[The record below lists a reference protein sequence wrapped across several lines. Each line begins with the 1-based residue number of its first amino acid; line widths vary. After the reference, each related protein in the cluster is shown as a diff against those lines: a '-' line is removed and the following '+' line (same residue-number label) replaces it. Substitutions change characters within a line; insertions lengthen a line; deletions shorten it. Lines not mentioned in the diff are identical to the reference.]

1 MKKSSMLLKILL
13 LVAYCVPYSFLAV
26 NGDGTSG
33 TMLFYGVMIAAFVV
47 LCTLS
52 IKTHNAWI
60 IVVGSF
66 LSGVS
71 SYLTASLSGLEP
83 MGHYFKPFTSHGLIT
98 TVSVIAFVVQTAIVL
113 ICLSKQRKEKIKEVS
128 L

>member
-1 MKKSSMLLKILL
+1 MKKNSILLKILL

-33 TMLFYGVMIAAFVV
+33 TMLFYGVMVVAFVV

-60 IVVGSF
+60 IVVGSI

-113 ICLSKQRKEKIKEVS
+113 ICLSKQRKAKN
-128 L
+128 

>member
-1 MKKSSMLLKILL
+1 MKKNSFLLKILL

-33 TMLFYGVMIAAFVV
+33 TMLFYGVMIAVFVV

-52 IKTHNAWI
+52 IKTRNAWI
-60 IVVGSF
+60 VIVGSI

-83 MGHYFKPFTSHGLIT
+83 MGHYFKPFTSHSLIT
-98 TVSVIAFVVQTAIVL
+98 TVSVIAFVVQTVIAL
-113 ICLSKQRKEKIKEVS
+113 ICISKQRKPKN
-128 L
+128 

>member
-1 MKKSSMLLKILL
+1 MKKNSFVLKILL
-13 LVAYCVPYSFLAV
+13 LAAYCVPYSFLAV

-33 TMLFYGVMIAAFVV
+33 TMMFYVVMLAALIV

-52 IKTHNAWI
+52 IKTRNAWI
-60 IVVGSF
+60 VIVGSI

-98 TVSVIAFVVQTAIVL
+98 TVSVIAFAVQAVIVL
-113 ICLSKQRKEKIKEVS
+113 IFLSKQRKAKH
-128 L
+128 

>member
-1 MKKSSMLLKILL
+1 MKKNSILLKILL

-33 TMLFYGVMIAAFVV
+33 TMLFYGVMVVAFVV

-60 IVVGSF
+60 IVVGSMLM
-66 LSGVS
+66 LS
-71 SYLTASLSGLEP
+71 
-83 MGHYFKPFTSHGLIT
+83 
-98 TVSVIAFVVQTAIVL
+98 
-113 ICLSKQRKEKIKEVS
+113 
-128 L
+128 

>member
-1 MKKSSMLLKILL
+1 MKKNSFVLKILL
-13 LVAYCVPYSFLAV
+13 LAAYCVPYSFLAV

-33 TMLFYGVMIAAFVV
+33 TMMFYGVMIAALIV
-47 LCTLS
+47 LCMLS
-52 IKTHNAWI
+52 IKTRNAWI
-60 IVVGSF
+60 VIVGSI

-98 TVSVIAFVVQTAIVL
+98 TVSVIAFVIQTAIAL
-113 ICLSKQRKEKIKEVS
+113 ICMSKQRKPKN
-128 L
+128 

>member
-1 MKKSSMLLKILL
+1 MKKNSLLLKILL
-13 LVAYCVPYSFLAV
+13 LAAYCVPYSFLAV

-33 TMLFYGVMIAAFVV
+33 TMMFYGVMIVALIA

-52 IKTHNAWI
+52 IKTHNVWI
-60 IVVGSF
+60 VIVGSI

-71 SYLTASLSGLEP
+71 SYLTASLSDLEP

-98 TVSVIAFVVQTAIVL
+98 TVSVIAFAVQATIVL
-113 ICLSKQRKEKIKEVS
+113 IYLSKQRKAKH
-128 L
+128 

>member
-1 MKKSSMLLKILL
+1 MKKNSFLLKILL

-33 TMLFYGVMIAAFVV
+33 TMMFYVVMIAALIV

-52 IKTHNAWI
+52 IKTRNAWI
-60 IVVGSF
+60 VIVGSI

-98 TVSVIAFVVQTAIVL
+98 TVSVIAFAVQAVIVL
-113 ICLSKQRKEKIKEVS
+113 IYLSKQHKAKH
-128 L
+128 